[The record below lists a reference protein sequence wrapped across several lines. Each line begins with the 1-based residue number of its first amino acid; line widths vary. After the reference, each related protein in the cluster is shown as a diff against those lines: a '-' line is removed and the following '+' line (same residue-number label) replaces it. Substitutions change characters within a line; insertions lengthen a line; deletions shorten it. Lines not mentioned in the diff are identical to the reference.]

1 MGAKYRVV
9 VNKQGKAL
17 VRPPSASATNGA
29 ADGLTVTN
37 KTTKRIWVILPAGIF
52 DHNNNTVPENVSVNV
67 IQPGDTD
74 KFRTIASP
82 PDGFYSFPI
91 FVEETFSFAQGNSDP
106 EFIIEN

>member
-9 VNKQGKAL
+9 VRKGQAL
-17 VRPPSASATNGA
+17 VRPPSATAANAA
-29 ADGLTVTN
+29 ADGLKVTN
-37 KTTKRIWVILPAGIF
+37 KTAGRIWVILPAGIF
-52 DHNNNTVPENVSVNV
+52 DKDNDGTVEPVSVNV
-67 IQPGDTD
+67 IQPNDFKD
-74 KFRTIASP
+74 FRTAASP

>member
-9 VNKQGKAL
+9 VRKGTAL
-17 VRPPSASATNGA
+17 VRPPSATATNGA
-29 ADGLTVTN
+29 GDDLKVTN
-37 KTTKRIWVILPAGIF
+37 KTSGRIWVMLPAGVF
-52 DHNNNTVPENVSVNV
+52 DQNNNGIPDNVSVNV
-67 IQPGDTD
+67 VQPGQTDT
-74 KFRTIASP
+74 FRTLGNP

>member
-9 VNKQGKAL
+9 VRKGEAL

-29 ADGLTVTN
+29 ADGLKVTN
-37 KTTKRIWVILPAGIF
+37 KTAGRIWVMLPAGIF
-52 DHNNNTVPENVSVNV
+52 DQNNNGVPENVSVNV
-67 IQPGDTD
+67 VQSGATVD
-74 KFRTIASP
+74 FRTIANP

>member
-9 VNKQGKAL
+9 VRKGAAL

-29 ADGLTVTN
+29 ADGLKVTN
-37 KTTKRIWVILPAGIF
+37 KTSGRIWVMLPAGIF
-52 DHNNNTVPENVSVNV
+52 DQNNNGVAENVSVNV
-67 IQPGDTD
+67 IQAGATAD
-74 KFRTIASP
+74 FRTIASP